1 MSVADIYQ
9 KDLLKLAAR
18 ATGAGR
24 LDNPDGSVR
33 IHNPYCG
40 DRITVDVKLDGDRV
54 AEIGHEAKA
63 CMLCQASASILGKQ
77 APGRTVDELQDLE
90 TTVEAMLKQDGTA
103 PDGDWAD
110 YASFDPVRE
119 VQSRHECV
127 MLPFRALL
135 KAARDADA

>member
-24 LDNPDGSVR
+24 LEDPDGSVR

-63 CMLCQASASILGKQ
+63 WRRLSAS
-77 APGRTVDELQDLE
+77 R
-90 TTVEAMLKQDGTA
+90 
-103 PDGDWAD
+103 
-110 YASFDPVRE
+110 R
-119 VQSRHECV
+119 R
-127 MLPFRALL
+127 
-135 KAARDADA
+135 AAR